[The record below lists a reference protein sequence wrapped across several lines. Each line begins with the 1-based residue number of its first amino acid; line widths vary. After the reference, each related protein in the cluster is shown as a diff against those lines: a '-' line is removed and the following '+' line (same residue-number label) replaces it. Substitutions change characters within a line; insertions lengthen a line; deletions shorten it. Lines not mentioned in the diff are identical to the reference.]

1 MNVKI
6 DIDIIQNILKTYAR
20 RDRNQ
25 NRIYG
30 ILLGNIE
37 GKNVYHIKNC
47 IFGYIYESKDE
58 NQRSG
63 PVILI
68 NNYNP
73 TLKK

>member
-37 GKNVYHIKNC
+37 GKNIYNIKNC

-63 PVILI
+63 PVIVI
-68 NNYNP
+68 SITNFTQKN
-73 TLKK
+73 

>member
-37 GKNVYHIKNC
+37 GKNTYHVKNC
-47 IFGYIYESKDE
+47 VFGYIYESKDE
-58 NQRSG
+58 NQRTG
-63 PVILI
+63 PVYFII
-68 NNYNP
+68 NF
-73 TLKK
+73 